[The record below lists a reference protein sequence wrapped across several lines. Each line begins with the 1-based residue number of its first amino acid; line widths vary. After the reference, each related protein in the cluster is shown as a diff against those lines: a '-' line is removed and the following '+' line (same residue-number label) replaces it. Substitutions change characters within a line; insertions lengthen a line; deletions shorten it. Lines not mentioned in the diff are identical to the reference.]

1 MSEEKSTVGFTIS
14 YVDKFALAIQ
24 LLDDVNNVSNIFD
37 EQREVLSTTNVILS
51 WQLNHIDNNGMSKD
65 QSKRFWE
72 IEEQLRPL
80 LNASARPNIDMAKV
94 DQAGLTGQV
103 LEMQRIVDDTK
114 GSRRIIQVYQEK
126 INQRHQLSRV
136 EAAYIE
142 LFPGKNNR
150 ELRER
155 LLGELRERLFAAPA
169 AALLPP
175 ETMVEIEEIIAER
188 DLSEKENK
196 STFYACFTE
205 KRQLDRKSNGE

>member
-1 MSEEKSTVGFTIS
+1 MSEEKSTVGFAIS
-14 YVDKFALAIQ
+14 YVDKFALEIQ

-72 IEEQLRPL
+72 LEEQLRPL

-114 GSRRIIQVYQEK
+114 GSRRIIQVFEEK

-188 DLSEKENK
+188 DLNEKENE

-205 KRQLDRKSNGE
+205 KRQLDRKSSGE

>member
-37 EQREVLSTTNVILS
+37 EQREVLSVTNVILS
-51 WQLNHIDNNGMSKD
+51 YQLNYINNNGMSKD

-94 DQAGLTGQV
+94 DQAGLMGQV

-114 GSRRIIQVYQEK
+114 SSRRIIQVYKEK
-126 INQRHQLSRV
+126 INQGHQLARV
-136 EAAYIE
+136 EAEYIE
-142 LFPGKNNR
+142 LFPGKENL
-150 ELRER
+150 EFRER

-169 AALLPP
+169 AAPLPP
-175 ETMVEIEEIIAER
+175 ETMVQIEEIIAER
-188 DLSEKENK
+188 DLNEKQNE
-196 STFYACFTE
+196 SRFYACFTE
-205 KRQLDRKSNGE
+205 KRQLDRKSSGE

>member
-51 WQLNHIDNNGMSKD
+51 YQLNYINNNGMSKD

-80 LNASARPNIDMAKV
+80 FNASARPNIDMAKV
-94 DQAGLTGQV
+94 DQAGLMGQV

-114 GSRRIIQVYQEK
+114 SSRRIIQVYKEK
-126 INQRHQLSRV
+126 INQGHQLAMV

-142 LFPGKNNR
+142 LFPGKENI
-150 ELRER
+150 EFRER

-175 ETMVEIEEIIAER
+175 ETMVQIEEIIAER
-188 DLSEKENK
+188 DLNEKQNE
-196 STFYACFTE
+196 SRFYACFTE
-205 KRQLDRKSNGE
+205 KRQLDRKSSGE

>member
-1 MSEEKSTVGFTIS
+1 MSEEKSTVGFAIG

-51 WQLNHIDNNGMSKD
+51 YQLNYIDNNGMSKD
-65 QSKRFWE
+65 QSKKFWE

-114 GSRRIIQVYQEK
+114 GSRKIIQVYKEK
-126 INQRHQLSRV
+126 INQGHQLARV

-142 LFPGKNNR
+142 LFPGKENI
-150 ELRER
+150 EFRER

-169 AALLPP
+169 AAPLPP
-175 ETMVEIEEIIAER
+175 ETMVQIEEIIAER
-188 DLSEKENK
+188 DLNEKQNE
-196 STFYACFTE
+196 SRFYACFTE
-205 KRQLDRKSNGE
+205 KRQLDRKSSGE

>member
-1 MSEEKSTVGFTIS
+1 MSEDKSTVEFTIS

-51 WQLNHIDNNGMSKD
+51 YQLNYIDNNGMSKD

-72 IEEQLRPL
+72 LEEQLRPL
-80 LNASARPNIDMAKV
+80 LNASARANIDMAKV

-103 LEMQRIVDDTK
+103 LEMQRIVNDTK
-114 GSRRIIQVYQEK
+114 GSRRIIQVYKEK

-142 LFPGKNNR
+142 LFPGKKNR

-155 LLGELRERLFAAPA
+155 LLGELRERLFVAPA
-169 AALLPP
+169 AAPLPP

-188 DLSEKENK
+188 DLNEKEAQN
-196 STFYACFTE
+196 TFYACFTE
-205 KRQLDRKSNGE
+205 KRQLDRKSSGE

>member
-1 MSEEKSTVGFTIS
+1 MSEDKSTVEFTIS

-51 WQLNHIDNNGMSKD
+51 YQLNYIDNNGMSKD

-72 IEEQLRPL
+72 LEEQLRPL

-103 LEMQRIVDDTK
+103 LEMQRIVNDTK
-114 GSRRIIQVYQEK
+114 GSRRIIQVYKEK

-142 LFPGKNNR
+142 LFPGKENR
-150 ELRER
+150 EFRER
-155 LLGELRERLFAAPA
+155 LLGELRERLFVAPA
-169 AALLPP
+169 AAPLPP

-188 DLSEKENK
+188 DLNEKEAQN
-196 STFYACFTE
+196 TFYACFTE
-205 KRQLDRKSNGE
+205 KRQLDRKSSGE